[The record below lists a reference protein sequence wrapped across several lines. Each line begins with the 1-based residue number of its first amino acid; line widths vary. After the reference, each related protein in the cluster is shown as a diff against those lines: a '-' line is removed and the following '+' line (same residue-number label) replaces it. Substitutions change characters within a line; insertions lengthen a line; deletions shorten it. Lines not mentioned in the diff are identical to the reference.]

1 MHIHR
6 EWLKVRSFY
15 YPYTKKR
22 ILLGKKVQFCIR
34 LSFKAVMMFMQ
45 NQKCNMPLC
54 TNCKCRS
61 LTLLIDLCKASPRE
75 CRYEEKITGIKGNI
89 QKSTQWKKKGVKGRV
104 KHRAFIIMYSRKS
117 KLKTVLRKKLDKK
130 EFKTYSL
137 NYLSSF
143 NTVSDVCGLAD
154 LPMQNAKG

>member
-1 MHIHR
+1 MH
-6 EWLKVRSFY
+6 
-15 YPYTKKR
+15 
-22 ILLGKKVQFCIR
+22 FCIS
-34 LSFKAVMMFMQ
+34 LSSKAVMMFMQ

-89 QKSTQWKKKGVKGRV
+89 QKPTQWEKEGARGRV
-104 KHRAFIIMYSRKS
+104 KHRTFIITYSRKS

-137 NYLSSF
+137 NYLLSF
-143 NTVSDVCGLAD
+143 KTVSDVCGLAN
-154 LPMQNAKG
+154 LPMQNTKGWYI